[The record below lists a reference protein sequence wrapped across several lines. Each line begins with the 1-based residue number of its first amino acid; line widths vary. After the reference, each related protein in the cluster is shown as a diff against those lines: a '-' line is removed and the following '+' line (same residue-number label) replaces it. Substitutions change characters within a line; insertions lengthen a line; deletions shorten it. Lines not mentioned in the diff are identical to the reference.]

1 LVGEN
6 NMKEYR
12 ITFKNE
18 IYSYVDIEAENQEE
32 AWEIGETIADN
43 TYKGEIKV
51 AHNQTVN
58 SDLEEQDSE
67 GWEVSE
73 TEEC

>member
-1 LVGEN
+1 
-6 NMKEYR
+6 MKEYR

-32 AWEIGETIADN
+32 AWEIGEKIADN

>member
-1 LVGEN
+1 MPPL
-6 NMKEYR
+6 YP
-12 ITFKNE
+12 FSNE

>member
-1 LVGEN
+1 
-6 NMKEYR
+6 MKQNR